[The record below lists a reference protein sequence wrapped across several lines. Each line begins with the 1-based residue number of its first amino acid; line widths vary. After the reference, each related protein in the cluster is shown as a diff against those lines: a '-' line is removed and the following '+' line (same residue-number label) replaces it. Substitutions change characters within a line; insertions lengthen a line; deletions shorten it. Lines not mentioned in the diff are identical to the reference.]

1 MLSGTPDGTLL
12 LVRVN
17 PGARKSEIM
26 GEAGGRLRIR
36 LQAPPVEGKAN
47 KELAKF
53 IARELG
59 LKKNRVT
66 LTAGEKSREKTLL
79 LQGVDPGEVRD
90 RLKSALNEE

>member
-1 MLSGTPDGTLL
+1 VLSGTPDGTLL
-12 LVRVN
+12 LVRVS

-47 KELAKF
+47 RELTRF

-66 LTAGEKSREKTLL
+66 LASGERSREKTLL
-79 LQGVDPGEVRD
+79 LEGLSPPEVRD
-90 RLKSALNEE
+90 RLKSVLKEE

>member
-1 MLSGTPDGTLL
+1 VLSGTPDGTIL

-47 KELAKF
+47 KELARF

-59 LKKNRVT
+59 LKKNQVT
-66 LTAGEKSREKTLL
+66 LSSGEKSREKSLL
-79 LQGVDPGEVRD
+79 LRGLSQEEVRK
-90 RLKSALNEE
+90 RIKSALKEE

>member
-1 MLSGTPDGTLL
+1 MLSGTPEGTLL
-12 LVRVN
+12 RVRLN

-47 KELAKF
+47 RELARF
-53 IARELG
+53 VARELG

-66 LTAGEKSREKTLL
+66 LISGEKSREKSLL
-79 LQGVDPGEVRD
+79 LQGLSPEEVRD
-90 RLKSALNEE
+90 RLKSALKEE

>member
-1 MLSGTPDGTLL
+1 VLKGTAEGTLL
-12 LVRVN
+12 LVRLN

-47 KELAKF
+47 KELARF

-59 LKKNRVT
+59 LKKNQVS
-66 LTAGEKSREKTLL
+66 LASGERSREKSLL
-79 LQGVDPGEVRD
+79 LHGLSPEEVRQ
-90 RLKSALNEE
+90 RLDSIPYKK